1 MQEVVEEV
9 IEFNSEV
16 ISYEDDV
23 VAQLYF
29 VESDTLRYLLSNL
42 ILAIADFPE
51 GLLDLRLERLGE
63 VEILKRVERDHRMQ
77 EMCRL

>member
-1 MQEVVEEV
+1 LQEVVEEV

-29 VESDTLRYLLSNL
+29 VESDALRYLLSDL
-42 ILAIADFPE
+42 IFAIADFPQ
-51 GLLDLRLERLGE
+51 GLLDLRLERL
-63 VEILKRVERDHRMQ
+63 
-77 EMCRL
+77 

>member
-1 MQEVVEEV
+1 LQEVVEEV

>member
-1 MQEVVEEV
+1 MQEVVEEI

-29 VESDTLRYLLSNL
+29 VESDTLRYLLSDL
-42 ILAIADFPE
+42 ILAIADLPQ
-51 GLLDLRLERLGE
+51 GLLDFRLERLRE
-63 VEILKRVERDHRMQ
+63 VEVLK
-77 EMCRL
+77 

>member
-1 MQEVVEEV
+1 MQQVVEEV

-29 VESDTLRYLLSNL
+29 VESDALRYLLSDL
-42 ILAIADFPE
+42 IFVIADFPQ
-51 GLLDLRLERLGE
+51 GLLDLRLERL
-63 VEILKRVERDHRMQ
+63 
-77 EMCRL
+77 

>member
-1 MQEVVEEV
+1 MQEVVEEI

-29 VESDTLRYLLSNL
+29 VESNTLRYLLSDL
-42 ILAIADFPE
+42 ILAIAYFPQ
-51 GLLDLRLERLGE
+51 GLLDFRLERLGE
-63 VEILKRVERDHRMQ
+63 VEVLK
-77 EMCRL
+77 

>member
-1 MQEVVEEV
+1 M
-9 IEFNSEV
+9 
-16 ISYEDDV
+16 

-42 ILAIADFPE
+42 ILAIAYFPQ
-51 GLLDLRLERLGE
+51 GLLDLRLERLRE
-63 VEILKRVERDHRMQ
+63 VEVLKRVKWDYWVQ

>member
-1 MQEVVEEV
+1 LQKVVEEV
-9 IEFNSEV
+9 IEFNSQV

-29 VESDTLRYLLSNL
+29 VESDTLRNLLSDL
-42 ILAIADFPE
+42 ILAIAYLPQ

-63 VEILKRVERDHRMQ
+63 VEILK
-77 EMCRL
+77 

>member
-23 VAQLYF
+23 VAQLHF
-29 VESDTLRYLLSNL
+29 VESDTLRYLLSHL
-42 ILAIADFPE
+42 VLAIADFPQS
-51 GLLDLRLERLGE
+51 LLDLRLERLGE
-63 VEILKRVERDHRMQ
+63 VEILQRVERDHRMQ

>member
-1 MQEVVEEV
+1 LQKVVEEV
-9 IEFNSEV
+9 IEFNSQV

-29 VESDTLRYLLSNL
+29 VESDTLRNLLSDL
-42 ILAIADFPE
+42 ILAIAYLPQ

-63 VEILKRVERDHRMQ
+63 VEVFK
-77 EMCRL
+77 